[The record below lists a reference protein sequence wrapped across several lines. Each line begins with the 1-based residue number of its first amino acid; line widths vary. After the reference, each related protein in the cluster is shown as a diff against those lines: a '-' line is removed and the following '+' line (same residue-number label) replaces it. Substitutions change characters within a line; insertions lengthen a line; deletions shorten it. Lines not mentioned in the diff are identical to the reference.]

1 MYNLSESL
9 ISFEVVENGSVV
21 QHGQIPYDLLG
32 HVRNV
37 YVLKTNRLFR
47 YTVLTSQFEFDNTII
62 RTAMGEKEDEPY
74 TILSLIAVDDLSL
87 SKEITDQ
94 MNKSAVESQLFQQ
107 TQDEESARV
116 GQELMS
122 AIASQSQIEFEENLK
137 AQNLLTEKI
146 IADSEAEAYR
156 IDMLRMHTVTQI
168 AVDPTSAVSALMSEV
183 GHNLDVQRQIAAVL
197 PANIEVAKTLISST
211 ASLWNSSYDI
221 METLS
226 NMAQQDIEIANLLV
240 DNLPSDSSLA
250 IVLKTRGLAS

>member
-9 ISFEVVENGSVV
+9 ITFEVVENGTVV
-21 QHGQIPYDLLG
+21 QAGQIPYDLLA
-32 HVRNV
+32 HVRSI
-37 YVLKTNRLFR
+37 YLTRTNRLFR
-47 YTVLTSQFEFDNTII
+47 YTVLTSQFDFDNNLINSNFD
-62 RTAMGEKEDEPY
+62 KEDEPY
-74 TILSLIAVDDLSL
+74 NFLSSVAFTDLSL
-87 SKEITDQ
+87 SKELADQ
-94 MNKSAVESQLFQQ
+94 MNKGVIESQLYQQ

-122 AIASQSQIEFEENLK
+122 SIALQSQIEFEENLK
-137 AQNLLTEKI
+137 AQNLLTEEM
-146 IADSEAEAYR
+146 IAESEAEAYR
-156 IDMLRMHTVTQI
+156 IDLLRVHTVTQV

-226 NMAQQDIEIANLLV
+226 NIAQQDIEIANLLV

-250 IVLKTRGLAS
+250 AILKTRGLAN

>member
-9 ISFEVVENGSVV
+9 INFEIVENDVV
-21 QHGQIPYDLLG
+21 IHQGQIPYDLLG
-32 HVRNV
+32 HARSV
-37 YVLKTNRLFR
+37 YLKHTNRTFR
-47 YTVLTSQFEFDNTII
+47 YTVLTNQFEFNNSVVDTNF
-62 RTAMGEKEDEPY
+62 EDP
-74 TILSLIAVDDLSL
+74 LSESTHIALIAFNDLALAKS
-87 SKEITDQ
+87 ITDQ
-94 MNKSAVESQLFQQ
+94 MNKSAVESRLFQQ

-122 AIASQSQIEFEENLK
+122 SIALQSQIEFEENLK
-137 AQNLLTEKI
+137 AQSLLTEQM

-156 IDMLRMHTVTQI
+156 IDMLRVQTVTQI
-168 AVDPTSAVSALMSEV
+168 AVDPTTAVSALMSEV

-226 NMAQQDIEIANLLV
+226 NMAQQDSELANLLV

-250 IVLKTRGLAS
+250 AILKTRGLSN

>member
-9 ISFEVVENGSVV
+9 ISFEVVENGSVI
-21 QHGQIPYDLLG
+21 HSGQIPYDLLG
-32 HVRNV
+32 HVRTV
-37 YVLKTNRLFR
+37 YLSKTNRLFR
-47 YTVLTSQFEFDNTII
+47 YTVLTNQFEFDNSPIH
-62 RTAMGEKEDEPY
+62 AALDKEDEPY
-74 TILSLIAVDDLSL
+74 NFLSSIAFDDLAQ
-87 SKEITDQ
+87 SKLITDQ
-94 MNKSAVESQLFQQ
+94 MNKSAIESQLFQQ

-137 AQNLLTEKI
+137 AQNLLTEQM
-146 IADSEAEAYR
+146 IADNEAEAYR
-156 IDMLRMHTVTQI
+156 IDMLRVHTVTQV

-226 NMAQQDIEIANLLV
+226 NMAQQDSELANLLV

-250 IVLKTRGLAS
+250 TVLKTRGLAN